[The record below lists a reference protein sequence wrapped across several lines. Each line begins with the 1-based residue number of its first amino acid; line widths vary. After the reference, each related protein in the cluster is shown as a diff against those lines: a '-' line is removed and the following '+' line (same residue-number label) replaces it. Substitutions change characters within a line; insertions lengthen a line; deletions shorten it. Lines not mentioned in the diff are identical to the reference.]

1 MAVKRQIG
9 RWIDGYIDIDIDID
23 IDIVILYGERIDIAR
38 YR

>member
-23 IDIVILYGERIDIAR
+23 IVILYGERIDIAR